1 MVIYSLRAIPVR
13 WLSVSFLWH
22 PLVISKVALC
32 LYGSGNSICDVQI
45 PEVTTVQPHLQKGE
59 VAMDP
64 IDAAVE
70 VTNRKSTLKLSKA
83 SLNHP

>member
-32 LYGSGNSICDVQI
+32 LYGSGNSICDVHI

-70 VTNRKSTLKLSKA
+70 VTNRKSTLTNQSYQR
-83 SLNHP
+83 HH